1 MDKLLLKTIAGKEKK
16 KIPIWFMR
24 QAGRY
29 LPEYRKIKEEVGG
42 FLKMVTT
49 PEIAAEVSLQPLRR
63 FDLDA
68 AIFFCDILT
77 PLIPMGIK
85 IDFSPA
91 PIIQNPIEKKSDIEQ
106 LQPVV
111 PAENLSYVGKT
122 LQLIRQQL
130 PADKCLIGFGGAPFT
145 LASYLFKKKNAADF
159 SSIKKFCFKEPE
171 SFFLLMKKLEQLTID
186 YLQYQIDSGAEIIQI
201 FDSWAGCFHLDNY
214 RKFVLPSVKKIVCEL
229 KKKSTT
235 PIIYYL
241 NGGSHLI
248 EAMLESGA
256 DVVSIDH
263 RTELTQTH
271 NFIQQNARRVLL
283 QGNLDPFYLFA
294 EDTILEKEIKK
305 IATQFDSTV
314 QRGNWIFNLSQGLD
328 KNTPISKLEL
338 TIQTLRNL

>member
-1 MDKLLLKTIAGKEKK
+1 M
-16 KIPIWFMR
+16 
-24 QAGRY
+24 
-29 LPEYRKIKEEVGG
+29 
-42 FLKMVTT
+42 
-49 PEIAAEVSLQPLRR
+49 
-63 FDLDA
+63 
-68 AIFFCDILT
+68 
-77 PLIPMGIK
+77 
-85 IDFSPA
+85 
-91 PIIQNPIEKKSDIEQ
+91 
-106 LQPVV
+106 

-305 IATQFDSTV
+305 IANQFDSTV

>member
-1 MDKLLLKTIAGKEKK
+1 
-16 KIPIWFMR
+16 
-24 QAGRY
+24 
-29 LPEYRKIKEEVGG
+29 
-42 FLKMVTT
+42 
-49 PEIAAEVSLQPLRR
+49 
-63 FDLDA
+63 
-68 AIFFCDILT
+68 
-77 PLIPMGIK
+77 
-85 IDFSPA
+85 
-91 PIIQNPIEKKSDIEQ
+91 
-106 LQPVV
+106 
-111 PAENLSYVGKT
+111 
-122 LQLIRQQL
+122 
-130 PADKCLIGFGGAPFT
+130 
-145 LASYLFKKKNAADF
+145 
-159 SSIKKFCFKEPE
+159 
-171 SFFLLMKKLEQLTID
+171 MKKLEQLTID

-305 IATQFDSTV
+305 IAAQFDSTV

-338 TIQTLRNL
+338 TIKTLRNL

>member
-1 MDKLLLKTIAGKEKK
+1 M
-16 KIPIWFMR
+16 
-24 QAGRY
+24 
-29 LPEYRKIKEEVGG
+29 
-42 FLKMVTT
+42 
-49 PEIAAEVSLQPLRR
+49 
-63 FDLDA
+63 
-68 AIFFCDILT
+68 
-77 PLIPMGIK
+77 
-85 IDFSPA
+85 
-91 PIIQNPIEKKSDIEQ
+91 
-106 LQPVV
+106 
-111 PAENLSYVGKT
+111 
-122 LQLIRQQL
+122 
-130 PADKCLIGFGGAPFT
+130 
-145 LASYLFKKKNAADF
+145 
-159 SSIKKFCFKEPE
+159 
-171 SFFLLMKKLEQLTID
+171 
-186 YLQYQIDSGAEIIQI
+186 
-201 FDSWAGCFHLDNY
+201 
-214 RKFVLPSVKKIVCEL
+214 

-305 IATQFDSTV
+305 IAAQFDSTV